1 MFVTYYLVSEV
12 YDLMKHS
19 PDFKRLTG
27 SFKLSFGP
35 SFRNYRIAES
45 RLNSWLG
52 SREEDERKVD
62 LFMHTVRTQLVSS
75 LG

>member
-1 MFVTYYLVSEV
+1 MVTYYLVSEV

-19 PDFKRLTG
+19 PDFKRLRG
-27 SFKLSFGP
+27 SFNRSFGP
-35 SFRNYRIAES
+35 LFHNYRIAES

-52 SREEDERKVD
+52 FREEDERKVD
-62 LFMHTVRTQLVSS
+62 LFMHTVRTQLVSR